1 MRLGET
7 RARAGGVA
15 IITQQNRAGCA
26 LDFTVLVFFEPFE
39 PVPLL
44 NKSDGEQDETACGPF
59 GSARACLP
67 GRSSSSH
74 VCMWDGGRV
83 YVDLRL
89 RQEGYVPSGRD

>member
-7 RARAGGVA
+7 RAH
-15 IITQQNRAGCA
+15 AGCCHNNTA
-26 LDFTVLVFFEPFE
+26 EPCRMCFDFTVLVFFEPFE

-44 NKSDGEQDETACGPF
+44 NKSDGGQDETACGAF

-83 YVDLRL
+83 DVDLRL